1 LNKKI
6 FLNRRFLLLVLLVCV
21 VALAPTITGSGNWS
35 DSSNWSGG
43 DIGDAITEDVTMN
56 NNTGTITIQN
66 GESYTIGAFN
76 MNNGNTLTIDA
87 GGSLVLGSST
97 DLNNLITNNSTTI
110 NVDGDLE
117 IWGDL
122 VVNNNLTLN
131 VTGNLIIHGDLD
143 INNSA
148 ALAID
153 VSGEVTVEG
162 NFNGGNNT
170 DVEVDGTLNVEG
182 DINVGSGSELTGSG
196 TVNLDGTCS
205 GPDTFCASGP
215 LPIELLFFKVEA
227 VNKQVHLTWATASE
241 ENFDFFSIERSED
254 GQEYYE
260 IGVVPGNGFSDE
272 MINYEY
278 LDQTPLPGRSFYR
291 LKAVDFDGSFEYF
304 QIESVIFDQLGVDIY
319 PNPVSNDQL
328 SVWVNFENN
337 LPIKLT
343 IYDSKGKLITR
354 HPLESGLNR
363 LNLGEL
369 SPGSFIVVINSGVLE
384 HRSKLIVQ

>member
-1 LNKKI
+1 M
-6 FLNRRFLLLVLLVCV
+6 NRRLLLFVLLVCI
-21 VALAPTITGSGNWS
+21 VALAPNITGSGNWS
-35 DSSNWSGG
+35 DSSNWDGG

-56 NNTGTITIQN
+56 NNIGTITIQN
-66 GESYTIGAFN
+66 GESYTIGAYN
-76 MNNGNTLTIDA
+76 MNNGNTLTVDA

-97 DLNNLITNNSTTI
+97 DLNSLTTNNGTTI

-122 VVNNNLTLN
+122 VVNNNLVLN
-131 VTGNLIIHGDLD
+131 VTGNLIIHGNLD
-143 INNSA
+143 INNSGE
-148 ALAID
+148 LVVD
-153 VSGEVTVEG
+153 VMGEITIEG
-162 NFNGGNNT
+162 DFNGGNGT

-182 DINVGSGSELTGSG
+182 DINVGNESELTGSG
-196 TVNLDGTCS
+196 TLNLDGTCT

-215 LPIELLFFKVEA
+215 LPIELLFFNVE
-227 VNKQVHLTWATASE
+227 VVKNQVHLTWATASE
-241 ENFDFFSIERSED
+241 ENFDFFSVERSEN

-260 IGVVPGNGFSDE
+260 ISTVPGNGFSDE
-272 MINYEY
+272 IINYEF
-278 LDQTPLPGRSFYR
+278 LDQSPLAGRSFYR

-304 QIESVIFDQLGVDIY
+304 QIESVVFDQLGVDIY
-319 PNPVSNDQL
+319 PNPVYDDRL

-343 IYDSKGKLITR
+343 IFDSQGKMVAK
-354 HPLESGLNR
+354 HPLASGLNR